1 MIVGNDSGENDR
13 SVEIIDIFEEKH
25 CDVFEPFP
33 LPIFGAFGAIVNQ
46 KPIIC
51 GGYVKNTLS
60 VSYGKIGTIG
70 YFKIQKLGFF

>member
-60 VSYGKIGTIG
+60 VRPKNHIGC
-70 YFKIQKLGFF
+70 FKIKKQVLF